1 MTRTR
6 TAGLLLLLCAGF
18 LGWHLIHQTSTPGA
32 TSSSTKST
40 NSASAATRPSADV
53 TPAAPRSAAPTP
65 SVDPPSAVKAP
76 ATPAPVDADVPQDRG
91 ASSGATP
98 GNDQRRVEAEEPSVD
113 QLTDA
118 QLQAA
123 LDKQTDGQ
131 RRLQPALENAAAV
144 AAWKQIHPT
153 LISAHTWSDISQQAA
168 AAILLGQDTD
178 PAQPTPVK
186 VVIIW
191 TGTDL
196 DGVLGVH
203 RAETKLLY
211 THNTW
216 QPLN

>member
-6 TAGLLLLLCAGF
+6 SAGLLLLLCAGF
-18 LGWHLIHQTSTPGA
+18 LGWHLIHQTPTPSA
-32 TSSSTKST
+32 TSSSMQPTHSP
-40 NSASAATRPSADV
+40 SAATRPSADA

-65 SVDPPSAVKAP
+65 GIDPPSAVKAP

-91 ASSGATP
+91 ASSRATP
-98 GNDQRRVEAEEPSVD
+98 GHDQRRVEAEEPSVD

-123 LDKQTDGQ
+123 LDKQTAGQ
-131 RRLQPALENAAAV
+131 RRLQPALENAAAA
-144 AAWKQIHPT
+144 AAWKQIRPT
-153 LISAHTWSDISQQAA
+153 LISAHTWTGISQRAA
-168 AAILLGQDTD
+168 AALVLGQDTD

-196 DGVLGVH
+196 DGVLSVH

-211 THNTW
+211 THSTW